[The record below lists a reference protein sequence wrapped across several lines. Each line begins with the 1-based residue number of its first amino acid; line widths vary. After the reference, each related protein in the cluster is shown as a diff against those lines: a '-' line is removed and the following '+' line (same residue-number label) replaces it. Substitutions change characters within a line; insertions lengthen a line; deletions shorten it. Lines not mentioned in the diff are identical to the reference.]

1 MAVIAGTSVA
11 ATSVRKP
18 TTVDTVRIGGS
29 SACTGISIPTTEFI
43 ILDSGVD
50 VSATGSVSAFP
61 YPGADHHHIIYLKSV
76 GTSCTVEASADNSSY
91 ITIATVVAADG
102 ATIVRTGNVTEL
114 PFRYIKVAA
123 TGTVTLDV
131 QTFPALVR

>member
-1 MAVIAGTSVA
+1 MAVTAGTSVA

-18 TTVDTVRIGGS
+18 TPVDTIRIGSS
-29 SACTGISIPTTEFI
+29 SACTGISIPTGEFI
-43 ILDSGVD
+43 ILDSAVD
-50 VSATGSVSAFP
+50 VSAAASASAFP

-76 GTSCTVEASADNSSY
+76 GTSCTVEASADNSTY
-91 ITIATVVAADG
+91 IAIATVVSGDG
-102 ATIVRTGNVTEL
+102 ATIVRTGNATEL